1 MSRDI
6 WVTLAGLCI
15 AGLTLAWILSTGGTD
30 ADASE
35 DKPEEYR
42 TVSAG

>member
-1 MSRDI
+1 MSRDL

-15 AGLTLAWILSTGGTD
+15 AGLTLAWVLSTGGTN

-35 DKPEEYR
+35 EPAEEYR
-42 TVSAG
+42 TVPAG